1 MQLFSVET
9 TIFSKSK
16 KKNCRRRHKNIG
28 RNPIVDC
35 ELNGEKNRKRM
46 EKQKRLEKT
55 RIEKKR
61 IEKNKIEKREEC
73 IK

>member
-1 MQLFSVET
+1 MYMKIYEL
-9 TIFSKSK
+9 K
-16 KKNCRRRHKNIG
+16 KNIG

-55 RIEKKR
+55 RIEK
-61 IEKNKIEKREEC
+61 NKIEKREEC